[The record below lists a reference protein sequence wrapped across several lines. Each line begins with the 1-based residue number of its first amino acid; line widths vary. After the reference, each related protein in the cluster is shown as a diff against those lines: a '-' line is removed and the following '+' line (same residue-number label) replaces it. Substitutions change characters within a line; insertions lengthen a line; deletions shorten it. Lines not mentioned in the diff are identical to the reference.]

1 MKVLCRLSR
10 PLVQGW
16 LAFGLIAC
24 VGCVSG
30 PKPLTVDQR
39 TAIQRRAE
47 MWFTNAV
54 LLKPCEPA
62 STNELGYRLSP
73 LIVQEIAPAEA
84 NAWTNASP
92 LILLFAEGEAWVAG
106 KWRQQVSFVWNQ
118 RVAAPRNVEPTS
130 VWQGIRITLNAA
142 GQPAIWEVLRDS
154 LGAEVV
160 FVSQNVETVALRKLG
175 PARPGRRF
183 AIEQGLGELRH
194 LVVAR
199 AIDEGPVPMGPIVHV
214 TTRGDITT
222 VNCRCMTTQTRQL
235 VAQGCYG
242 LVPDQSAAEAWSR
255 RGLPVE
261 SGNRFDQALRASDD
275 F

>member
-1 MKVLCRLSR
+1 
-10 PLVQGW
+10 
-16 LAFGLIAC
+16 
-24 VGCVSG
+24 
-30 PKPLTVDQR
+30 
-39 TAIQRRAE
+39 

-183 AIEQGLGELRH
+183 AIEQGLVEMRN